1 MTHQHLQLIIP
12 NNNTLWLIYTHL
24 ICKNH
29 MLQYNT
35 FFKKVFLMVLKHRLY
50 PKLRFDNITQKLK
63 AQLEEQKRAHLKFK
77 KDIELESVERL
88 QSRMQAQMQSNPL
101 KLALQRQ
108 KEAQLIKANTI
119 QFQTEQGLMEQL
131 ELTYKV

>member
-1 MTHQHLQLIIP
+1 
-12 NNNTLWLIYTHL
+12 
-24 ICKNH
+24 
-29 MLQYNT
+29 
-35 FFKKVFLMVLKHRLY
+35 MVLKHRLY

>member
-1 MTHQHLQLIIP
+1 MS
-12 NNNTLWLIYTHL
+12 
-24 ICKNH
+24 
-29 MLQYNT
+29 
-35 FFKKVFLMVLKHRLY
+35 LKLRLR
-50 PKLRFDNITQKLK
+50 PQLRFDNITQKLK

-77 KDIELESVERL
+77 KDIELESVESL
-88 QSRMQAQMQSNPL
+88 QSRMQAQMQINPL
-101 KLALQRQ
+101 KIALQRQ

>member
-1 MTHQHLQLIIP
+1 
-12 NNNTLWLIYTHL
+12 
-24 ICKNH
+24 
-29 MLQYNT
+29 
-35 FFKKVFLMVLKHRLY
+35 MVLKHRLY

-63 AQLEEQKRAHLKFK
+63 AQLEEQKRVHLKYK
-77 KDIELESVERL
+77 KEVELEYVESL
-88 QSRMQAQMQSNPL
+88 QARMQSNPL

-108 KEAQLIKANTI
+108 KQAQLIKAQTI